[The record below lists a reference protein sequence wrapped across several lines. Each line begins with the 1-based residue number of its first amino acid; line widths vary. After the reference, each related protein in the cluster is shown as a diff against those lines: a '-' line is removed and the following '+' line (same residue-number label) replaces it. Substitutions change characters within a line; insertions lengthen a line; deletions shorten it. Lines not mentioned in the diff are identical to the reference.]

1 MSKKEKFM
9 QGNQACAEGAIAA
22 GVRFFAGYPITPSS
36 EIAENMAKKLP
47 EVGGKFIQMEDEIAS
62 MAAVVGASMMG
73 VKSMTATSGPGFSL
87 KQENLG
93 YASMTQIPCVI
104 VNDMRGG
111 PSTGF
116 PTAPSQGDVMQ
127 SIWGTHGDHPVIV
140 LAAST
145 VPEAYHNIIKAFN
158 LAEKYMTPVV
168 FLMDEIIAH
177 MREKVTIP
185 SKDEIET
192 IERDYPEDP
201 GEDYKPFEPD
211 ENNVPRLIPLG
222 EGVRYH
228 FTGLNYDYE
237 GFPNLDPESI
247 DRQMNQLMGKI
258 EDNADDIVEYEE
270 VETEDAEI
278 IVFAYGS
285 PARSARNVVSTLRR
299 EGIKVGVFKAVTLHP
314 FPEKRMRELSK
325 KVDRFVVPEMNWGQM
340 IKEVERITGANAG
353 VSQLRRVD
361 TEPITPAQIIEKVKE
376 VS

>member
-1 MSKKEKFM
+1 MSKQEKFM
-9 QGNQACAEGAIAA
+9 QGNQACAEGAIAGGA
-22 GVRFFAGYPITPSS
+22 RFFAGYPITPSS

-47 EVGGKFIQMEDEIAS
+47 KVGGKFIQMEDEIAS

-93 YASMTQIPCVI
+93 YASMTQMPCVI

-145 VPEAYHNIIKAFN
+145 VPEAYHYVIKAFN

-177 MREKVTIP
+177 MREKVSIP
-185 SKDEIET
+185 KKEEIE
-192 IERDYPEDP
+192 IIDREFPEDP
-201 GEDYKPFEPD
+201 GEDYKPFEPGD
-211 ENNVPRLIPLG
+211 NNVPRLVPLG

-228 FTGLNYDYE
+228 FTGLNYGYD
-237 GFPNLDPESI
+237 GFPDLDPESI
-247 DRQMNQLMGKI
+247 DKQMKQLMGKI
-258 EDNADDIVEYEE
+258 EDNADDIVDYEK
-270 VETEDAEI
+270 VKTDDADV

-285 PARSARNVVSTLRR
+285 PARSARNVVSTLRK
-299 EGIKVGVFKAVTLHP
+299 EGIKVGLFKAVTLHP
-314 FPEKRMRELSK
+314 FPEKQIKELSK

-340 IKEVERITGANAG
+340 IKEVERLAG
-353 VSQLRRVD
+353 SRAEVTQLRRVD
-361 TEPITPAQIIEKVKE
+361 TEPITPRQIIKKVKE